1 MPAVEW
7 DLWCHFYGVEPFGP
21 RQEELRAGTIAA
33 VAGNAW
39 GGKLMPADLFPS
51 LGGTGK
57 GDGGRGWRA
66 WARSRCPALSAVR
79 PGSAGAPAG
88 GQRGGGPKGRGAGRG
103 RRN

>member
-1 MPAVEW
+1 MPAAEW
-7 DLWCHFYGVEPFGP
+7 DLWIAFYGAEPFGP

-39 GGKLMPADLFPS
+39 GGKLLPADLFPS
-51 LGGTGK
+51 LTDSRGGG
-57 GDGGRGWRA
+57 GCDGFRA
-66 WARSRCPALSAVR
+66 YARARAPALGVVR

-88 GQRGGGPKGRGAGRG
+88 GKGRGHRG